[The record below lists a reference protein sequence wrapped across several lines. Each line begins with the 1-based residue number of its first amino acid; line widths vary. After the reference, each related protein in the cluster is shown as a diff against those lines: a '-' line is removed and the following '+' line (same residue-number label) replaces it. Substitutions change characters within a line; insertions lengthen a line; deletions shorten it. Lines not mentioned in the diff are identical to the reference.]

1 MDLKFTS
8 SSETGSFKARLSR
21 STVFDATIEQAEIA
35 MHKSRP
41 NREVLNLQRESGS
54 LRSSYTYSSTLF
66 LPPEDPKHKDNIYKP
81 KDNITLRYFGNDDDS
96 FYRKSITSDFSP
108 NFQPKF
114 AYGAAWAVDKET
126 FLKAQPEKTKLQE
139 NSWIKPI
146 SKDQKIPAGMSSYRA
161 HATPKPR
168 ASKNLQCS
176 ESIEDLK
183 IVPCLSRSTR
193 NCHTSSRSVSGDK
206 LMPISIQNL
215 SYKRHKFLQ
224 LKSVRDNSKVP
235 FKLVSRSA
243 TPQVYKDKNT
253 LHPDTTFEF
262 LKMNLEENP
271 TNQIVNNELIENTKP
286 INSSHGKNKSIV
298 TIETQESDS
307 SAFQHIDSNTY
318 RESRQ
323 DKRQKTPNKKQAAEY
338 NNYALIIDAWK
349 ENKIGLADGFYTE
362 RRSQP
367 SYMKKTISSI
377 SKSRKII

>member
-66 LPPEDPKHKDNIYKP
+66 LPPEDLKHKDNIYKP

-126 FLKAQPEKTKLQE
+126 FSKVQTEKNMIQE
-139 NSWIKPI
+139 QSWIKPI
-146 SKDQKIPAGMSSYRA
+146 CKDQKIPAGMSSNRA

-168 ASKNLQCS
+168 VSKNLQCS

-183 IVPCLSRSTR
+183 IAPCLSRSTR
-193 NCHTSSRSVSGDK
+193 NCHASSRSMSGDK
-206 LMPISIQNL
+206 LMPISIHNL

-224 LKSVRDNSKVP
+224 LKSTRDNSKVSS
-235 FKLVSRSA
+235 KLGSRSI
-243 TPQVYKDKNT
+243 TPQVFKDT
-253 LHPDTTFEF
+253 LHSDTTFEF
-262 LKMNLEENP
+262 LKMNIDENT
-271 TNQIVNNELIENTKP
+271 TNQTVNNEVVESTKP
-286 INSSHGKNKSIV
+286 RNSSHGKNKSIV
-298 TIETQESDS
+298 TIETQESDT

-323 DKRQKTPNKKQAAEY
+323 EKPQKTPNKKQATEF
-338 NNYALIIDAWK
+338 NNYALVLDAWK
-349 ENKIGLADGFYTE
+349 ENKIGLANGSYTE

-377 SKSRKII
+377 SKCRKII